1 MDSEKSR
8 KGQILGFEE
17 LIKGSIWNRD
27 LEKLFKAK
35 YNVEIHNCDVLSSH
49 GSDRI
54 IIRIKSHGNETAIG
68 IINKNERENRA
79 FLEFSRHFLNH
90 GINVPEIFGVSKDHI
105 CYLIE
110 DLGDLTLY
118 DHLKQNHKKDGNTL
132 LNKNLM
138 ELYKKSIE
146 ELQRFQIEASK
157 NIDYEFCYQYNEFGD
172 ENIEFDLKNFRER
185 FLKSFYYNH
194 IDISSL
200 ERDLKGLKSILLEVP
215 RTYFLY
221 RDFQSRNIMIKN
233 EKLYFIDFQSGRKG
247 ALHYDLAS
255 LLYDAKADIPQN
267 DRDTLLDF
275 YVYNAKQKYDIN
287 HTHFKKYYWYFAIIR
302 ILQAMGAYGYLGITK
317 GKKKFLESIPYAV
330 KNINSI
336 LNEKI
341 GNNSLTYLRQIFSE
355 LSELKKI
362 SI

>member
-1 MDSEKSR
+1 
-8 KGQILGFEE
+8 

-27 LEKLFKAK
+27 LEKLFRKK
-35 YNVEIHNCDVLSSH
+35 FKEEIHDCDVLSSH

-54 IIRIKSHGNETAIG
+54 IIRIKSQGKQSAIG
-68 IINKNERENRA
+68 IINKNMRENRA
-79 FLEFSRHFLNH
+79 FLEFSRHFLEH
-90 GINVPEIFGVSKDHI
+90 GINVPETFGISEDST

-118 DHLKQNHKKDGNTL
+118 DHLKQNHKKGGKTS
-132 LNKNLM
+132 LNKDLM
-138 ELYKKSIE
+138 KLYERSIE
-146 ELQRFQIEASK
+146 ELQKFQIEAGK
-157 NIDYEFCYQYNEFGD
+157 NIDYGFCYQYDEFGED
-172 ENIEFDLKNFRER
+172 NIEFDLKNFRER
-185 FLKSFYYNH
+185 FLKSFYSNH
-194 IDISSL
+194 LDISGL
-200 ERDLKGLKSILLEVP
+200 ERDLNDLKSVLLEVP

-233 EKLYFIDFQSGRKG
+233 GELYFIDFQSGRKG
-247 ALHYDLAS
+247 ALQYDLAS

-267 DRDTLLDF
+267 DRESLMDH
-275 YVYNAKQKYDIN
+275 YVKNAEQKYNIDI
-287 HTHFKKYYWYFAIIR
+287 TQFKKYFWYFAIIR

-330 KNINSI
+330 RNINNI

-355 LSELKKI
+355 LSELK
-362 SI
+362 